1 MCPAQVTYSV
11 NFLSAH
17 SMPDTVK
24 FLGYISKQKQISA
37 FVELLT
43 FWKEMDN
50 NAQVNYTF
58 YML

>member
-1 MCPAQVTYSV
+1 
-11 NFLSAH
+11 
-17 SMPDTVK
+17 MPDTVK